1 MSLAPVLGPVL
12 TAFGLLFVVLGIKV
26 GRDRRAFEARSHVAE
41 AQVIDLLYQ
50 VGGTA
55 DLSRGNGI
63 FKPVVRFVLP
73 DGRQVEVET
82 THGSSPAPAQP
93 GQWVEVRYDPEQ
105 PTVVRLAT
113 GLSSGGLLAPLF
125 VVVGSVVALGGL
137 ATMVLGLLAAR
148 YL

>member
-1 MSLAPVLGPVL
+1 M
-12 TAFGLLFVVLGIKV
+12 
-26 GRDRRAFEARSHVAE
+26 
-41 AQVIDLLYQ
+41 
-50 VGGTA
+50 
-55 DLSRGNGI
+55 
-63 FKPVVRFVLP
+63 
-73 DGRQVEVET
+73 
-82 THGSSPAPAQP
+82 
-93 GQWVEVRYDPEQ
+93 RYDPEQ